1 MIRAIIFSCVT
12 LGIALIAMLFY
23 ASGNNAVFEQHYA
36 KLFWLGLALTTGLL
50 LLIVVQVVGLV
61 KKLRGRVFG
70 STLALRLMAVFA
82 LMAIIPGGLV
92 YAISVQFLNRSVDS
106 WFDVPLDR
114 AFEGALN
121 LGRDALEANGK
132 ELLRRARDAA
142 LKAADSKGDAPEIA
156 KQLRQQYAFDEV
168 VLVDDDAK
176 IKGWVGG
183 DAAALTNRT
192 RLMADKPTLAE
203 VKDAINTG
211 PQKFTET
218 LGDRVIYF
226 RVVILLPA
234 AQSIEGTRILQIMQ
248 AAPRKLMSDAQSVDA
263 GARDYQ
269 RLHLLRE
276 GLKRVFAL
284 TLTLAMVLTL
294 FSAIS
299 LSFLLSE
306 RLSAPLSALA
316 ESTRAIAKGDFTK
329 LNPVKSRDEFGVL
342 TQSFNTMT
350 RQLSEASEVVAR
362 KQHQLVTANAYLESI
377 LGNLT
382 TGVVTLD
389 AHLQPKSINRIAA
402 DLLEIAPQSLHG
414 KPLAE
419 WGKIYEPL
427 GDMVAGIVAQ
437 LTQERDKPWEK
448 QFVIRFGAQVPA
460 GSGQSNLPNIAQ
472 STLQMKAVR
481 NRTLLVRGTRLP
493 QATDADFILVFD
505 DITGLI
511 QAQRDAAWGE
521 VARRLAHEIK
531 NPLTPIQL
539 SAERLQMKLADKL
552 PGAERELLNRATH
565 TIVAQVGALKSMVD
579 DFSLY
584 SRASRFRPGPVS
596 LNEIITD
603 VLVLYETMQARL
615 IVDLA
620 DNLPVISADAS
631 LLRQVMHNLM
641 QNAQDAMATT
651 APDDAAPTITVTTR
665 RDADNLVLTVADN
678 GGGISDDVV
687 ARMFEPYVTTKAK
700 GTGLG
705 LPIVKKI
712 IDEHHG
718 AIDIENILPHGA
730 VVTITLP
737 ISPGRGDSPSGHA
750 ITHPR

>member
-1 MIRAIIFSCVT
+1 MIRAIIFSCIA

-23 ASGNNAVFEQHYA
+23 ASSNNAVFEQHYA
-36 KLFWLGLALTTGLL
+36 SLFWLGLALTIGLL
-50 LLIVVQVVGLV
+50 ILIVVQVVGLV

-106 WFDVPLDR
+106 WFDVPVDR
-114 AFEGALN
+114 AFESALN
-121 LGRDALEANGK
+121 LGRAALEANGN
-132 ELLRRARDAA
+132 ELLRRSRDAA
-142 LKAADSKGDAPEIA
+142 LKAADSKSDAFGIA
-156 KQLRQQYAFDEV
+156 NQLRQQYGFDEV
-168 VLVDDDAK
+168 VIVDDDAK
-176 IKGWVGG
+176 IKGWQGV
-183 DAAALTNRT
+183 DDPTQPKRA
-192 RLMADKPTLAE
+192 RLMPDKPTTAE
-203 VKDAINTG
+203 VKNAISKG

-218 LGDRVIYF
+218 LGDRVIFF
-226 RVVILLPA
+226 RMVILMPA
-234 AQSIEGTRILQIMQ
+234 APSIEGTRVIQFMQ
-248 AAPRKLMSDAQSVDA
+248 SAPSKLMQDAQSVDS

-269 RLHLLRE
+269 RLQLLRE
-276 GLKRVFAL
+276 GLNRVFAL

-350 RQLSEASEVVAR
+350 RQLSEASEIVAR

-382 TGVVTLD
+382 SGVVTLD
-389 AHLQPKSINRIAA
+389 AHLKPKSINRIAA
-402 DLLEIAPQSLHG
+402 NMLEVEPEKLHG
-414 KPLAE
+414 LSLAD
-419 WGKIYEPL
+419 WGNQYSSLVE
-427 GDMVAGIVAQ
+427 MVAGIVQQ
-437 LTQERDKPWEK
+437 LTMGRDKPWEK
-448 QFVIRFGAQVPA
+448 QFIIINGANGPVGAVQ
-460 GSGQSNLPNIAQ
+460 NTLPNVPPNTGQIA
-472 STLQMKAVR
+472 VIR
-481 NRTLLVRGTRLP
+481 NRTLLVRGTKLP
-493 QATDADFILVFD
+493 QSTDADYILVFD

-539 SAERLQMKLADKL
+539 SAERLQMKLAGKL
-552 PGAERELLNRATH
+552 PDEERDLLNRATS
-565 TIVAQVGALKSMVD
+565 TIVAQVNALKGMVD

-584 SRASRFRPGPVS
+584 SRASRLTPSPVD
-596 LNEIITD
+596 LNELVTD
-603 VLVLYETMQARL
+603 VLALYETMAANMTL
-615 IVDLA
+615 NLGT
-620 DNLPVISADAS
+620 NLPIISADPS
-631 LLRQVMHNLM
+631 LLRQVIHNLM
-641 QNAQDAMATT
+641 QNAQDAFATS
-651 APDDAAPTITVTTR
+651 AIDEPAVVTITTG
-665 RDADNLVLTVADN
+665 RDDGNLFLIVADN
-678 GGGISDDVV
+678 GCGISDEVV
-687 ARMFEPYVTTKAK
+687 ARMFEPYVTTKTK

-718 AIDIENILPHGA
+718 TISVKNIMPHGA
-730 VVTITLP
+730 EITIALP
-737 ISPGRGDSPSGHA
+737 IDPIRDSA
-750 ITHPR
+750 IELAKTS